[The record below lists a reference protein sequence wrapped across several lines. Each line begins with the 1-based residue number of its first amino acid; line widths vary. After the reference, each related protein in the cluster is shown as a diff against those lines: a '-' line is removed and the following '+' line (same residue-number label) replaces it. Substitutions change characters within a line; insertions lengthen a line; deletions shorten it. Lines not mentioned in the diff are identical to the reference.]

1 MDKKGEGEG
10 TSARGGASVSD
21 EAKYAVNRRDN
32 PGYVERFLE
41 RPRFAQPILVNLAQ
55 SFDSLG
61 SHYPSDGVPGSA
73 HGFLRFARP
82 RV

>member
-1 MDKKGEGEG
+1 M
-10 TSARGGASVSD
+10 SD

-41 RPRFAQPILVNLAQ
+41 RPRFAQPILVNLARN
-55 SFDSLG
+55 
-61 SHYPSDGVPGSA
+61 PSIAWALIIPATGIPPGSA